1 MHGQSAYVSGLVAAI
16 DSVAEVVRGGI
27 EQKKY
32 WRNWIDKAAK
42 YVFLSRMSETPTRLT
57 VTCTV

>member
-42 YVFLSRMSETPTRLT
+42 YVFLSLE
-57 VTCTV
+57 